1 MQKRFGKILHR
12 GVALFLGLALLFA
25 VPGELVVVQGAG
37 SYTANGVTLPLKG
50 YGNGAPSYGKANCRA
65 FAGMVYKKIW
75 GTTFTS
81 YRGTNDDMLRNVP
94 TGSARAITVENVKKF
109 ISAAALGA
117 TIRITTDIRG
127 NDVYGTNLHSQILI
141 QKDDKGFTIY
151 DSIDSQIRVK
161 YYTWEAYVASYGKY
175 KYFKYIKWPDAPAY
189 DSNMEEAPEISVL
202 DMGVIGKYVTIQSEV
217 ENAVVYYTTDGS
229 VPTAES
235 TLYTGIFVADAGT
248 EIKAVVVKEN
258 YGNSPV
264 ATQTISFAEYV
275 CAWKPVFGGVPFS
288 VKLPTVW
295 NPISINRYGIL
306 GR

>member
-1 MQKRFGKILHR
+1 M
-12 GVALFLGLALLFA
+12 FLGIALLFA
-25 VPGELVVVQGAG
+25 VPGASVAVQGAKT
-37 SYTANGVTLPLKG
+37 YKANGVTLPLKG

-81 YRGTNDDMLRNVP
+81 YRGTNDDMLRDVP
-94 TGSARAITVENVKKF
+94 AGSARAITAENIKKY
-109 ISAAALGA
+109 ISVAAVGA
-117 TIRITTDIRG
+117 SIRITTDIHG

-161 YYTWEAYVASYGKY
+161 YYTWEAYATSYGKY

-189 DSNMEEAPEISVL
+189 DSNMEVAPEISVL
-202 DMGVIGKYVTIQSEV
+202 DVGMIGKYVTIQSDV
-217 ENAVVYYTTDGS
+217 ENAAVYYTTDGS
-229 VPTAES
+229 RPTAES
-235 TLYTGIFVADAGT
+235 TLYTGVFSADAGT

-264 ATQTISFAEYV
+264 ATQTISFTKYPYE
-275 CAWKPVFGGVPFS
+275 WEPGFFSIPFS
-288 VKLPTVW
+288 LKLPMVW
-295 NPISINRYGIL
+295 KQITFNRYGIL

>member
-1 MQKRFGKILHR
+1 ML
-12 GVALFLGLALLFA
+12 LGLVLLFA
-25 VPGELVVVQGAG
+25 VPGASVAVQGAN
-37 SYTANGVTLPLKG
+37 SYAANGVTLPLKG

-94 TGSARAITVENVKKF
+94 AGSARAITVENVKKF

-117 TIRITTDIRG
+117 SIRITTDIRG
-127 NDVYGTNLHSQILI
+127 NDVYGTYLHSQILI

-161 YYTWEAYVASYGKY
+161 YYTWEAYVAGYGKY
-175 KYFKYIKWPDAPAY
+175 KYFKYIKWPDAPVY
-189 DSNMEEAPEISVL
+189 DSNMEVGPEISVL
-202 DMGVIGKYVTIQSEV
+202 DMGVIGKYVTIQTEV
-217 ENAVVYYTTDGS
+217 ENAAVYYTTDGS
-229 VPTAES
+229 RPTAES
-235 TLYTGIFVADAGT
+235 TLYTGIFEAGVGA

-264 ATQTISFAEYV
+264 ATQTISFAEYPLV
-275 CAWKPVFGGVPFS
+275 WKPVFGGVPFS
-288 VKLPTVW
+288 VKVPMVW
-295 NPISINRYGIL
+295 KPVSFNRYGIL